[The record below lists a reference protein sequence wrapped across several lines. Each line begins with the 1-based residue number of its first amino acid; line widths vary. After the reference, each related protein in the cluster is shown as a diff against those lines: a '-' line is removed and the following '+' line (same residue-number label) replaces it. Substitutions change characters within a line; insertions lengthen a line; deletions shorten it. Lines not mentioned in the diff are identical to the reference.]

1 MSYPS
6 FLFMT
11 EDEIHRSLEK
21 TSYRSGFPGMNGRS
35 WSRLGNFY
43 DLVALYSKM
52 TKEEFQAELRKST
65 TEEEASICYGA
76 LSMKYG
82 PGIWLRDPVYRA
94 LFQ

>member
-1 MSYPS
+1 MSNYPA
-6 FLFMT
+6 FLLMT

-43 DLVALYSKM
+43 DLLSLYSKK
-52 TKEEFQAELRKST
+52 TQEEFLAELKKST
-65 TEEEASICYGA
+65 TEKEAFICYHA

-82 PGIWLRDPVYRA
+82 PRED
-94 LFQ
+94 

>member
-1 MSYPS
+1 MSMSLISISGTNYPA
-6 FLFMT
+6 FLLMT

-43 DLVALYSKM
+43 DLVALYKK
-52 TKEEFQAELRKST
+52 TKEEFYAELTKST
-65 TEEEASICYGA
+65 TEKEAFLCYQA

-82 PGIWLRDPVYRA
+82 PN
-94 LFQ
+94 